1 MTDKDA
7 EGQSVPSLTADWSGM
22 DDVEIPSFQRPRPT
36 PQTPESARHVLRD
49 IDNRIA
55 WLAER
60 GLRPH
65 PNVIER
71 RAEVAAIVETNA
83 MLESVTKAELQ
94 KPTRC
99 LTPLLG
105 EIDRDTSAAIAY
117 VAAATRPPP
126 LKPPE
131 VSIGRFHNPR
141 HRPAEL
147 KPERLGLVHRLTG
160 WLGLRG

>member
-1 MTDKDA
+1 MTDKDT
-7 EGQSVPSLTADWSGM
+7 EWPSVRGMCWPGM
-22 DDVEIPSFQRPRPT
+22 DDVEIPPFVRPWPTTDT
-36 PQTPESARHVLRD
+36 PQGARLLLGN

-71 RAEVAAIVETNA
+71 RAEVAAIVEANT
-83 MLESVTKAELQ
+83 MLEQVTQAELQ
-94 KPTRC
+94 EPVRC

-105 EIDRDTSAAIAY
+105 EVDRETSAAIAH

-141 HRPAEL
+141 HRPAVQE
-147 KPERLGLVHRLTG
+147 PERLGLIRRVLR
-160 WLGLRG
+160 WLGLG